1 MYRCKSCNSVFEKNQ
16 VSMGYCPECGRDSL
30 MKFHDMSIIITT
42 KNEEY
47 NLSRLL
53 KSMSN
58 IDDKVEVIIVD
69 AGSTD
74 KTCEIA
80 EGYDFVKLIS
90 APSTLRGGGR
100 NIGIKKSSGNIIVFL
115 DADTELTEKW
125 YDELVD
131 SIKRFDIVA
140 GYSPDPDGRHLPR
153 VPIYVDGQD
162 ITYPTCNIAY
172 KREIFEKV
180 GYFREEMITAEDVEL
195 NYRCVK
201 AGYPIFYNPE
211 MIVYHYQRTTRKGF
225 AKQAFWNGYGRR
237 QLNRIHPELKHEHQ
251 HGMGLK
257 NIIRL
262 GFGFLGLR
270 LGRLFK

>member
-1 MYRCKSCNSVFEKNQ
+1 
-16 VSMGYCPECGRDSL
+16 
-30 MKFHDMSIIITT
+30 MKISIIITT

-47 NLSRLL
+47 NISRLL
-53 KSMSN
+53 KSILKIKN
-58 IDDKVEVIIVD
+58 EIEVIVID

-80 EGYDFVKLIS
+80 KNYDFVKLIS
-90 APSTLRGGGR
+90 APSSLRGGGR
-100 NIGIKKSSGNIIVFL
+100 NIGIKKSSGDVIVFL
-115 DADTELTEKW
+115 DADTELTDEW
-125 YDELVD
+125 YSELV
-131 SIKRFDIVA
+131 SSMKRYDIVA
-140 GYSPDPDGRHLPR
+140 GYSPDPEGRHLPR
-153 VPIYVDGQD
+153 VPIYVNGQD

-201 AGYPIFYNPE
+201 AGYLIFYNPK
-211 MIVYHYQRTTRKGF
+211 MIIYHYQRTTRVGF
-225 AKQAFWNGYGRR
+225 ARQAFWNGYGRR
-237 QLNRIHPELKHEHQ
+237 QLNRIHPELKHMHQ

-257 NIIRL
+257 NLIRL
-262 GFGFLGLR
+262 GIGFLGLS